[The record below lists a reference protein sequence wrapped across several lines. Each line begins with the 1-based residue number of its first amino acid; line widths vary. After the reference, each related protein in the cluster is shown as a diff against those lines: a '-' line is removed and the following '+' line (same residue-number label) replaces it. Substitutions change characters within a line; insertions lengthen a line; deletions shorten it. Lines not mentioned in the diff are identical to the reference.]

1 MESIK
6 IKGARVNNLK
16 NIDVEIPRDKLI
28 VVTGV
33 SGSGKSSLAFDT
45 LYAEGQRR
53 YVESLS
59 SYARQ
64 FLGRMGKPECDYIK
78 GIPPAIA
85 IEQKVSSRN
94 PRSTVGTSTEIYEY
108 MRMLFARVGRT
119 YSPVSGDEVKKQ
131 GVEDVIRCAASYTPG
146 TRFVVLAPM
155 HLCKEN
161 GTADVR
167 ECLKK
172 YLQQGF
178 VRIEVDGQITAID
191 EYLAA
196 ESSASPTEVYL
207 VIDRLSVRDDNDSI
221 SRLTDS
227 VETAFYEGG
236 GEMMLRFLPA
246 GILHRFNSRFEADG
260 IVFQEPTDQLFAFN
274 SPLGAC
280 PECEGFG
287 KIMGIDERLVI
298 PNSALSLYEGCVQCW
313 RGEKMSEWK
322 TWFIRFNSER
332 GFPVHKPYYELTQAE
347 KDWLWHGK
355 PSDKA
360 LAEWTL
366 FPEELEWG
374 LISIDA
380 FFEMLKAGQYKIQNR
395 VMLSRYRGKTTCPKC
410 LGRRLKPE
418 ANYVRVARHT
428 ISELVEWPISKL
440 AEWFAKDLTKDLTE
454 NEQKIAM
461 RLLVE
466 IRSRLQFLMDVGL
479 PYLTLNRL
487 SNSLSGGESQR
498 INLATSLGSALV
510 GSLYILDEPSI
521 GLHSRDTERL
531 IKVLLQLR
539 DLGNTVIVVE
549 HDEDIM
555 RAADWIIDV
564 GPEAGRLGGQ
574 VVYNGNLRVS
584 ESNQTCL
591 NCRAGADSRPQ
602 SGIKTENGKLS
613 TPSPLRGTT
622 PVSGVESVTT
632 GNIAPADC
640 PPETGWTSEA
650 EGVDKIAHHSP
661 LTVPSS
667 PLTEIKSHT
676 LDFLSGKDS
685 IPVPEG
691 RRKWNRYIEIRG
703 ARANNLKGIDVRFPL
718 NVMTCVTGVSGSG
731 KSSLVRDILFNAIKR
746 NLDEVGERPGEFA
759 ALEGDT
765 NAIQAIEFVDQ
776 NPIGKSSRSNP
787 VTYVKA
793 WDEIRKLFAQQ
804 ALSQQMGFTAAY
816 FSFNASG
823 GRCEECNGE
832 GTVTVEMQF
841 MADLVLECESC
852 HGKRFKQEILEVR
865 FHEKNVYDILD
876 MTINQAIEFFTE
888 WNEKKIVRLL
898 KPLQDVGLGYIKL
911 GQSSSTLSGGENQRV
926 KLAYYLGMDKH
937 VPTMFIF
944 DEPTTGLHFHDI
956 KKLLASFDAL
966 LKKGHTLVII
976 EHNLDVIKCADHVLD
991 IGPEGGE
998 KGGNLVA
1005 SGTPEEIVK
1014 CKQSYTGHF
1023 LKEKLGVLSTL

>member
-1 MESIK
+1 MESIS

-119 YSPVSGDEVKKQ
+119 YSPVSGEEVRKQ
-131 GVEDVIRCAASYTPG
+131 GVEDVIRCAASYTLG

-161 GTADVR
+161 GASDVR

-191 EYLAA
+191 EYLSK
-196 ESSASPTEVYL
+196 EGSPLPSEVYL

-246 GILHRFNSRFEADG
+246 GILHKFNSRFEADG

-355 PSDKA
+355 PSEKA

-366 FPEELEWG
+366 FPEEQEWG

-418 ANYVRVARHT
+418 ANYVRVAGHT

-454 NEQKIAM
+454 SEQKIAM

-564 GPEAGRLGGQ
+564 GPEAGRLGGRI
-574 VVYNGNLRVS
+574 VYNGKV
-584 ESNQTCL
+584 
-591 NCRAGADSRPQ
+591 
-602 SGIKTENGKLS
+602 KTENGNLQVSESISKVNFDYAEREQIQDDQVALKVK
-613 TPSPLRGTT
+613 TENLTNGKRKTENGNLIAHPL
-622 PVSGVESVTT
+622 
-632 GNIAPADC
+632 C

-650 EGVDKIAHHSP
+650 EGVDKIAHRSP
-661 LTVPSS
+661 LTA
-667 PLTEIKSHT
+667 INSHT

-746 NLDEVGERPGEFA
+746 NLDEVGDRPGEFA
-759 ALEGDT
+759 SLEGDT

-823 GRCEECNGE
+823 GRCDECNGE

-841 MADLVLECESC
+841 MADVVLECESC

-865 FHEKNVYDILD
+865 FHEKNVFDILD

-888 WNEKKIVRLL
+888 WNEKKIVKLL

-976 EHNLDVIKCADHVLD
+976 EHNLDVVKCADHIID

-1005 SGTPEEIVK
+1005 CGTPEEIVQ
-1014 CKQSYTGHF
+1014 CKQSYTGRF
-1023 LKEKLGVLSTL
+1023 LKEKL

>member
-1 MESIK
+1 MESIY

-64 FLGRMGKPECDYIK
+64 FLGRMGKPECDFIK

-119 YSPVSGDEVKKQ
+119 YSPVSGEEVKKQ
-131 GVEDVIRCAASYTPG
+131 GVEDVIRCVMTYTPG

-178 VRIEVDGQITAID
+178 VRIEVDGQITTIE
-191 EYLAA
+191 EYLA
-196 ESSASPTEVYL
+196 TEGGATPREVHL
-207 VIDRLSVRDDNDSI
+207 VIDRLSVRDDNDSL

-246 GILHRFNSRFEADG
+246 GILHKFNSRFEADG

-355 PSDKA
+355 PSEKA
-360 LAEWTL
+360 LSEWTL
-366 FPEELEWG
+366 TPEEQEWG
-374 LISIDA
+374 LVSIDA
-380 FFEMLKAGQYKIQNR
+380 FFDMLKAGQYKIQNR
-395 VMLSRYRGKTTCPKC
+395 VMLARYRGKTTCPKC

-418 ANYVRVARHT
+418 ANYVRVAGRT

-440 AEWFAKDLTKDLTE
+440 SEWFAKDLTSSLTE

-531 IKVLLQLR
+531 IKVLHQLR
-539 DLGNTVIVVE
+539 DLGNTVVVVE

-574 VVYNGNLRVS
+574 IVYNGKIKTENGNLRVS

-591 NCRAGADSRPQ
+591 NCRAEADSTESKR
-602 SGIKTENGKLS
+602 KTENGKVQAS
-613 TPSPLRGTT
+613 ESMVGTRHA
-622 PVSGVESVTT
+622 VSEKAECEQGQESD
-632 GNIAPADC
+632 AL
-640 PPETGWTSEA
+640 TS
-650 EGVDKIAHHSP
+650 HLSP
-661 LTVPSS
+661 LTS
-667 PLTEIKSHT
+667 LHSHT

-685 IPVPEG
+685 IPVPET
-691 RRKWNRYIEIRG
+691 RRRWNRYIEIRG

-746 NLDEVGERPGEFA
+746 NLDEVGDRPGEFA
-759 ALEGDT
+759 SLEGDT

-804 ALSQQMGFTAAY
+804 ALAQQMGFTAAY

-852 HGKRFKQEILEVR
+852 HGKRFKQEVLEVR

-888 WNEKKIVRLL
+888 WKEKKIVRLL

-956 KKLLASFDAL
+956 KKLLAAFDAL
-966 LKKGHTLVII
+966 LMKGHTLIII
-976 EHNLDVIKCADHVLD
+976 EHNPDVIKCADHILD
-991 IGPEGGE
+991 MGPEGGE
-998 KGGNLVA
+998 EGGYLIA
-1005 SGTPEEIVK
+1005 SGTPEEIVQ

-1023 LKEKLGVLSTL
+1023 LKEKLS